1 MWNLDRGNGYI
12 QVNLEKTKEIMWK
25 SVLEDEAG
33 MDLAKVGIDWDI
45 VVSIKYV
52 MCAVVQW
59 GVRTTLF
66 IGNEDMLYTRD
77 QQLRIIAVDLLWYC
91 GITLWC

>member
-25 SVLEDEAG
+25 SVLEGEAG
-33 MDLAKVGIDWDI
+33 IDLTKVGIDWDI

-52 MCAVVQW
+52 MYAVVQSVSQW

-66 IGNEDMLYTRD
+66 TGNENT
-77 QQLRIIAVDLLWYC
+77 VDREIFVVNKFSSVPYDDK
-91 GITLWC
+91 T